1 MPSPNQVSSNPA
13 CINNGTSVPEAAI
26 PRPTPVKIAPL
37 ASPRRDG
44 GICGRTS
51 GAANAINAPPATPDP
66 TRQAKYHQKESGKAH
81 AKNATVAIAIIARKI
96 GAAPAVAAIR
106 RASTAPARYPAK
118 FAAPRYAVDDAEYQ
132 WAAIK
137 AGISRVYA
145 KRASPIPT
153 RFAHEP
159 AAIVRQCAMLSVDGM
174 TCTISRS
181 SLRSR
186 RLGRRMP
193 LKSSNERI

>member
-1 MPSPNQVSSNPA
+1 
-13 CINNGTSVPEAAI
+13 TTTI
-26 PRPTPVKIAPL
+26 PPPPTHPPRAHQKKHQKKKGERAKEKSQSAPTPITA
-37 ASPRRDG
+37 RRSG
-44 GICGRTS
+44 G
-51 GAANAINAPPATPDP
+51 P
-66 TRQAKYHQKESGKAH
+66 
-81 AKNATVAIAIIARKI
+81 
-96 GAAPAVAAIR
+96 PAVAAIR

-118 FAAPRYAVDDAEYQ
+118 FAAARYAVDDAEYQ

-137 AGISRVYA
+137 AGISGVYA

-153 RFAHEP
+153 RFAHKP

-181 SLRSR
+181 SFRSR